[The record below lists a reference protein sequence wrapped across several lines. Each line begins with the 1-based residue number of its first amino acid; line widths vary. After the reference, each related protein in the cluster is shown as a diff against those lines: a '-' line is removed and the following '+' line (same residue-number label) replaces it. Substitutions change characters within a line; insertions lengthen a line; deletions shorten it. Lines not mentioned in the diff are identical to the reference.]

1 MHEIT
6 LVSTIHNENGLC
18 NALELSKIL
27 YGLKPSVVFLEAFD
41 DTYNKYQKYNYKTYG
56 VHHKKL
62 EISALQHLS
71 KILDFQYVPVL
82 ESSLN
87 ESFDKKVEITSSFAE
102 IKKLL
107 IDYRFLEETLGF
119 QFVNSKMS
127 DQLQK
132 LLRAKETEVLN
143 NPDID
148 AAALESI
155 DKYEISMM
163 DNIYKYCSEN
173 DFDKAVFMCGVAH
186 RKSLISKMESYNEKS
201 RITIN
206 WKVFESDL

>member
-27 YGLKPSVVFLEAFD
+27 YGINPSVVFLEAHY
-41 DTYNKYQKYNYKTYG
+41 DTYSKYQRYNYKTFG
-56 VHHKKL
+56 VHHEKL
-62 EISALQHLS
+62 EISAIQHLS
-71 KILDFQYVPVL
+71 KILQFQYVPVL
-82 ESSLN
+82 ESALN

-107 IDYRFLEETLGF
+107 IDYRLLEKTSGF

-127 DQLQK
+127 DHLQK
-132 LLRAKETEVLN
+132 LIRAKETEVLN
-143 NPDID
+143 NPEID

-155 DKYEISMM
+155 DKYENSMM